1 MRQSLLCQFEEIQ
14 SPLDGV
20 SSWHLLD
27 IARSVGRVENL
38 SERSAELVSTLLK
51 RCLDLGR
58 VFANTPQG
66 RRWLEHQS
74 SYKGL
79 NGAFI
84 YRLAIDEGEL
94 MEFCISTIDAAYD
107 DPKTRLCALMQ
118 MTPEFFESINWL
130 MVEWQDIRE
139 IELPRLIILLSEVIP
154 SGQIR
159 ALH

>member
-1 MRQSLLCQFEEIQ
+1 MRRSVLCQPEEIQ
-14 SPLDGV
+14 GPLDGV

-38 SERSAELVSTLLK
+38 SGRSAELVATLLK

-66 RRWLEHQS
+66 RRWLERQ

-94 MEFCISTIDAAYD
+94 MEFCVSTIDAAYD

-118 MTPEFFESINWL
+118 MTPEFFESIRWL
-130 MVEWQDIRE
+130 MMEWQEIRE
-139 IELPRLIILLSEVIP
+139 FELPKMIILLSEVIP
-154 SGQIR
+154 SGHIR